1 VAVAE
6 STLTE
11 REIPREVL
19 PEEIRNRFFPAEV
32 EDISGQSV
40 WACMQ
45 CGTCSGSCQFAQEM
59 DHTPRRIM
67 EMVRTGLREQVLASR
82 AIWYC
87 ASCYSCTVR
96 CPRGIQVTRVMMALK
111 SLALR
116 AGHVN
121 PRDDAPAFYESF
133 LRVLRVFGRVHE
145 PTLVAAYALRTRP
158 TRVLGMMPMALGLV
172 RRGRMAPLPDRAPGL
187 AEVRRLMEA
196 VEKVRGSES
205 AGARE
210 VALRSAGPPQ
220 AVRAARREEVALR

>member
-1 VAVAE
+1 MVVAIEPVV
-6 STLTE
+6 TQ
-11 REIPREVL
+11 RELL
-19 PEEIRNRFFPAEV
+19 PEEIRNPYFPAEV

-45 CGTCSGSCQFAQEM
+45 CGTCSGSCQFAEQM
-59 DHTPRRIM
+59 DYTPRRIM
-67 EMVRTGLREQVLASR
+67 EMVRTGLREQVLASK

-96 CPRGIQVTRVMMALK
+96 CPRGIQVTRVMMTLK

-116 AGHVN
+116 AGYVN
-121 PRDDAPAFYESF
+121 PREDAPAFYDSF
-133 LRVLRVFGRVHE
+133 LRVLRMFGRVHE

-172 RRGRMAPLPDRAPGL
+172 RRGRMAPLPDRTRSLG
-187 AEVRRLMEA
+187 EVRRLMEA
-196 VEKVRGSES
+196 VERVRTSES

-210 VALRSAGPPQ
+210 VG
-220 AVRAARREEVALR
+220 VRAQSEPRATGQEVVVR

>member
-1 VAVAE
+1 MAVAE
-6 STLTE
+6 PTLTA

-19 PEEIRNRFFPAEV
+19 PEETRNRFFPAEV
-32 EDISGQSV
+32 EDISGQSI
-40 WACMQ
+40 WSCMQ

-59 DHTPRRIM
+59 DYTPRRIM

-116 AGHVN
+116 ARYVN

-133 LRVLRVFGRVHE
+133 LRVLRLFGRVHE

-172 RRGRMAPLPDRAPGL
+172 RRGRMAPLPDRTPGL
-187 AEVRRLMEA
+187 AEVRRLLAA
-196 VEKVRGSES
+196 VEKVRNSES
-205 AGARE
+205 AGVRE
-210 VALRSAGPPQ
+210 MALRDAASVA
-220 AVRAARREEVALR
+220 AARREEVALR

>member
-1 VAVAE
+1 MVVAIEPVV
-6 STLTE
+6 TQ
-11 REIPREVL
+11 RELL
-19 PEEIRNRFFPAEV
+19 PEEIRNPYFPAEV

-45 CGTCSGSCQFAQEM
+45 CGTCSGSCQFAEQM
-59 DHTPRRIM
+59 DYTPRRIM
-67 EMVRTGLREQVLASR
+67 EMVRTGLREQVLASK

-96 CPRGIQVTRVMMALK
+96 CPRGIQVTRVMTTLK

-116 AGHVN
+116 AGYVN
-121 PRDDAPAFYESF
+121 PREDAPAFYDSF
-133 LRVLRVFGRVHE
+133 LRVLRMFGRVHE

-172 RRGRMAPLPDRAPGL
+172 RRGRMAPLPDRTRSLG
-187 AEVRRLMEA
+187 EVRRLMEA
-196 VEKVRGSES
+196 VERVRTSES

-210 VALRSAGPPQ
+210 VG
-220 AVRAARREEVALR
+220 VRAQSEPRATGQEVVVR